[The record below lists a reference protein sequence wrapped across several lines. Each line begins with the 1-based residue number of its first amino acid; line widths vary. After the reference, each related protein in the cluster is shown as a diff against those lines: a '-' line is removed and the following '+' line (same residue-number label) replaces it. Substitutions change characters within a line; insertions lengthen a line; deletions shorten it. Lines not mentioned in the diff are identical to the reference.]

1 MLCIRGFILWMSI
14 NGLMPKLLTVIEW
27 KRYYCQTIEMQKI
40 AFDNAIADMFPLL
53 EASSTPLPQS
63 PLLIDRKNKTKQHI
77 PRNHR
82 SHISPNL
89 LIIAKE
95 MNTNQ
100 KYHFCLLW
108 CPKLSNYFFSTLVHI
123 LVSEIHANTNYMW
136 WVWAQRSCFSM
147 GLLFYTFFNHIK
159 LKSLPAKSST
169 LQPDLFQRSNLDVSS
184 KYTLLDTYVGNFID
198 FLLLKLFFTRKSM
211 RSTQM

>member
-1 MLCIRGFILWMSI
+1 
-14 NGLMPKLLTVIEW
+14 
-27 KRYYCQTIEMQKI
+27 
-40 AFDNAIADMFPLL
+40 
-53 EASSTPLPQS
+53 
-63 PLLIDRKNKTKQHI
+63 
-77 PRNHR
+77 
-82 SHISPNL
+82 
-89 LIIAKE
+89 
-95 MNTNQ
+95 
-100 KYHFCLLW
+100 
-108 CPKLSNYFFSTLVHI
+108 
-123 LVSEIHANTNYMW
+123 
-136 WVWAQRSCFSM
+136 M